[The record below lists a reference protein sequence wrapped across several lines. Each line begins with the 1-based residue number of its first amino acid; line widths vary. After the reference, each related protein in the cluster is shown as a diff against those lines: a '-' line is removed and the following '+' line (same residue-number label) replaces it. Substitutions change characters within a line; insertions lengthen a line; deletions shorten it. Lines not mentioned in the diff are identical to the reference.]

1 MSDKLELESISQIEP
16 AQKSL
21 DFEKSE
27 KPILG
32 FKPNVFFL
40 GIVSLLNDA
49 ASEIIYPLVPMFLK
63 TVFKTQF
70 GIFLG
75 IIEGIAEGTA
85 SLMKL
90 ASGWYSDKIKKNK
103 VFVIAGY
110 SISAFLRPLLGLAHF
125 INSWLYVLGIR
136 FSDRVGKGV
145 RTAPRDALIANS
157 ISADER
163 GKSFGFHRAMD
174 HFGAVLGGLIAFGL
188 IMLFRIKEPSS
199 LWWIFLFALIPGII
213 SLYFILVKI
222 KDAPQGALKEN
233 IKSNIYNEAEISA
246 PLSNFNSHFKIYLLV
261 LALFTLG
268 NSSDMFLLA
277 KISDIEGFWY
287 KVPLVWAVFHIIKSA
302 LSTPA
307 GMLSDK
313 IGRKGMIV
321 PGWLIY
327 SAIYFGFAF
336 ARSAQAAWVLFML
349 YAVYYAMTEGVAK
362 ALVSDLTPKESQG
375 TAFGWFHFVE
385 GITLIPASIIFG
397 ALYNWSPKFAFSFGA
412 SLALAASILL
422 IIFVPGRIVPATAVN
437 PDTIREDTRQNL

>member
-1 MSDKLELESISQIEP
+1 MPDKLELESTNQVEP
-16 AQKSL
+16 EQKSL
-21 DFEKSE
+21 EFEKPE

-49 ASEIIYPLVPMFLK
+49 ASEIIYPLVPKFLK
-63 TVFKTQF
+63 TVFDTQF

-90 ASGWYSDKIKKNK
+90 ASGWYSDKVKKNK
-103 VFVIAGY
+103 AFVIVGY
-110 SISAFLRPLLGLAHF
+110 GISIFLRPLLGLAHF

-136 FSDRVGKGV
+136 FSDRVGKGI

-157 ISADER
+157 INADER

-174 HFGAVLGGLIAFGL
+174 HFGAVIGGLIAFGL

-199 LWWIFLFALIPGII
+199 LWWIFLFAFVPGII
-213 SLYFILVKI
+213 SLYFIIAKI
-222 KDAPQGALKEN
+222 KDISPASS
-233 IKSNIYNEAEISA
+233 KSNVSKTEKLTTTA
-246 PLSNFNSHFKIYLLV
+246 NFNSHFKIYLLV

-277 KISDIEGFWY
+277 RISDIEDFWY
-287 KVPLVWAVFHIIKSA
+287 KVPLVWAVFHTIKSA

-307 GMLSDK
+307 GILSDK

-327 SAIYFGFAF
+327 SAVYFGFAF
-336 ARSAQAAWVLFML
+336 TQSAQAAWILFML

-362 ALVSDLTPKESQG
+362 ALVSDLTPKEAQG

-385 GITLIPASIIFG
+385 GITLIPASIVFG
-397 ALYNWSPKFAFSFGA
+397 ALYDKSPKFAFSFGA
-412 SLALAASILL
+412 SLALAASVLL
-422 IIFVPGRIVPATAVN
+422 IIFVPGKIKAAAAEISEIKLEGT
-437 PDTIREDTRQNL
+437 QKL